1 MSEYQYYE
9 FRSIDRPLTK
19 EEREEMI
26 SLSSR
31 ADVTSS
37 QAKFVYHY
45 GDFRGDV
52 EELMITHF
60 DMMLYVANWGSKQ
73 LMFRLPSSL
82 VDINKLDAFFI
93 SDNIDFWL
101 SKDKQYIILDLN
113 FNNEDEWGD
122 WIEGEGLLDELID
135 LREELIQGDFRILY
149 LAWLDASERALE
161 IEDIDE
167 ETLEPPVPNGL
178 KQLSNSQKAYIKF
191 LNIDSGMVAV
201 ASQKSGELEDETI
214 DIEQLIDD
222 IPEEKKYEFLVR
234 LSRGEQNLSA
244 VFNRYVYDSTT
255 PNQPQKAEDKTERR
269 SISTIISLAEA
280 WHKKEKEKR
289 YKQQEIAKKKSLEL
303 LAKNKD
309 RVWEKIYQF
318 IDEVNGTA
326 YDRAVERLKELQEL
340 SKYQGE
346 EALFQQEV
354 AKIKSTYSRRQALL
368 RRMRSVGLVE

>member
-19 EEREEMI
+19 EEREEI
-26 SLSSR
+26 TSLSSR

-60 DMMLYVANWGSKQ
+60 DMMLYVANWGSKR

-93 SDNIDFWL
+93 SDEIDFWL
-101 SKDKQYIILDLN
+101 SKDKQYTILDLN

-135 LREELIQGDFRILY
+135 LREELTQGDFRILY

-161 IEDIDE
+161 REDIDK

-178 KQLSNSQKAYIKF
+178 KQLSDSQKAYIKF
-191 LNIDSGMVAV
+191 LNIDNGMVAV

-244 VFNRYVYDSTT
+244 IFNRYVYDSST
-255 PNQPQKAEDKTERR
+255 PNQPQKVEDKTERR
-269 SISTIISLAEA
+269 TISTLISLAEA

-309 RVWEKIYQF
+309 RVWEKIYKL

-326 YDRAVERLKELQEL
+326 YDRAVERLKELREL
-340 SKYQGE
+340 SKYQDE
-346 EALFQQEV
+346 EVLFKQKVDE
-354 AKIKSTYSRRQALL
+354 IKSNYPRRQALL
-368 RRMRSVGLVE
+368 RRMSSAGLIE